1 MHTYIHTYIHTYK
14 YKYRSCVQIYK
25 YQIQI
30 SIQYTI
36 QISVSYTHTHTHT
49 HTHRRDA
56 YQALAFKIFTR
67 YKPTDPSVSEAKKN
81 KDKVTDETKAAIRA
95 KYKALVSAPKT
106 AI

>member
-1 MHTYIHTYIHTYK
+1 MCTN
-14 YKYRSCVQIYK
+14 
-25 YQIQI
+25 IQI
-30 SIQYTI
+30 SNTNIYTI
-36 QISVSYTHTHTHT
+36 YNTNICIIHTHTHT

>member
-1 MHTYIHTYIHTYK
+1 MYKYTNIK
-14 YKYRSCVQIYK
+14 YKYLYNIQYK
-25 YQIQI
+25 YL
-30 SIQYTI
+30 Y
-36 QISVSYTHTHTHT
+36 HTHTHT